1 MVRASL
7 LGLRRIERGR
17 QTVLGNQ
24 QCHVCARAWLNRIHI
39 SADRRCETRAL
50 LARPADFQAMLA
62 EREADDFELWEA
74 EISS

>member
-17 QTVLGNQ
+17 QKVIGNQ
-24 QCHVCARAWLNRIHI
+24 QCHVCACAWLNRIHI
-39 SADRRCETRAL
+39 SADRRGEIRAL
-50 LARPADFQAMLA
+50 LARRADLQAMVA
-62 EREADDFELWEA
+62 ERGADDFELWQA

>member
-17 QTVLGNQ
+17 QTVIGNQ
-24 QCHVCARAWLNRIHI
+24 QCHVCGRAWLNCIHI
-39 SADRRCETRAL
+39 SEDRRCEIRAL
-50 LARPADFQAMLA
+50 SARRADLEAMLA
-62 EREADDFELWEA
+62 ERDADDFELWEA

>member
-17 QTVLGNQ
+17 QTVIGNQ
-24 QCHVCARAWLNRIHI
+24 QCHVCGRVWLSCNHI
-39 SADRRCETRAL
+39 RKDRRCDVRAL
-50 LARPADFQAMLA
+50 LARRADLATMLA
-62 EREADDFELWEA
+62 KRDADDFELWEA